1 MVIWLAGFFNVEDF
15 APLIVTALGAGA
27 MRHFL
32 LVTVGTLGKAVRL
45 QGVVGTPGGSAF
57 LGVSTFWIR
66 HGIKFLSKKLS
77 ALSRQLSA

>member
-45 QGVVGTPGGSAF
+45 QGVVGTPG
-57 LGVSTFWIR
+57 
-66 HGIKFLSKKLS
+66 
-77 ALSRQLSA
+77 